1 MTGNVHFIP
10 SVEGKMSY
18 MSVTGEFE
26 YGLSDGQ
33 VIYIYMYA
41 NMG

>member
-1 MTGNVHFIP
+1 
-10 SVEGKMSY
+10 MSY

-33 VIYIYMYA
+33 VIYICMPIWVSMDYILSI
-41 NMG
+41 